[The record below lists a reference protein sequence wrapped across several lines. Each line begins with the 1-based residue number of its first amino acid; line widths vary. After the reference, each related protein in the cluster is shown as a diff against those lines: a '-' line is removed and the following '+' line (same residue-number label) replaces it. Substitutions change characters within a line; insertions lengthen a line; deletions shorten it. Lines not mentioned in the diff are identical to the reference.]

1 MPLPKTQKIFM
12 SNATLADDAQA
23 SGTIQFARSSAL
35 ALQALPCQS
44 RDFSKQVYVF
54 IDVLVLLLRADS
66 GQR

>member
-23 SGTIQFARSSAL
+23 SGTIQFVCSRAL